1 MSGDLGVFFGQLFRK
16 PGQVVALAP
25 SSRALAA
32 EMAATLDP
40 EGGPVIEL
48 GAGTGRITQ
57 AIIDRGIPAENI
69 HAIEMN
75 PVFCDDLRAGFP
87 SLNVHQCSATE
98 VGTLDVTGAQAVVS
112 GLPLLSM
119 PLPVQEA
126 ILRGSFDQIGALGSY
141 IQFTYGPK
149 PPVKQQL
156 RYELGLTWTT
166 SAKIWGNLPPARV
179 YRFAMPVRD
188 NNALS

>member
-1 MSGDLGVFFGQLFRK
+1 MSGDLGVFFGQLFKK

-32 EMAATLDP
+32 EMAATLEP
-40 EGGPVIEL
+40 GAGPVIEL

-57 AIIDRGIPAENI
+57 AIIDRGIAADQI

-75 PVFCDDLRAGFP
+75 PVFCEDLRAGFP
-87 SLNVHQCSATE
+87 GLNVHQCSATE

-126 ILRGSFDQIGALGSY
+126 ILSGSFAQIGPEGRY

-156 RYELGLTWTT
+156 RAGMGLSWTK
-166 SAKIWGNLPPARV
+166 SRKIWGNLPPARV
-179 YRFAMPVRD
+179 YRFSMPGQD
-188 NNALS
+188 GTPLA